1 MIQNL
6 VFGRF
11 FWKDYS
17 RHTIFL
23 YQFKCSS
30 GHQKHFENKVCT
42 FLYISIRNLLFQR
55 RSKILCIW
63 GWFRIISLRRLT
75 VQASQNVLHFLILMK
90 FLGIQLFFSISVL
103 PHIALKR
110 RNFADNLDF
119 KNNIFAKFLIRSHF
133 L

>member
-11 FWKDYS
+11 FLKRLFQAYNFFILVQS
-17 RHTIFL
+17 
-23 YQFKCSS
+23 SS

-55 RSKILCIW
+55 RSKILCIG

-75 VQASQNVLHFLILMK
+75 VQASQNVLHFLILKK
-90 FLGIQLFFSISVL
+90 FLGIQLFFSISIL
-103 PHIALKR
+103 PYIALKR